1 VRHLYYY
8 YDDVASS
15 GFAALSA
22 TDQYVVMAL
31 AVRDRVPVDELVGL
45 RRAEL
50 DRRIPGARAR
60 YENREQTVA
69 RLRQQLGIDD
79 ESPAHRE
86 AVEAARELLRR
97 ADQYG
102 SDNTS

>member
-1 VRHLYYY
+1 VRDLY

-22 TDQYVVMAL
+22 ADQYVVMAL
-31 AVRDRVPVDELVGL
+31 AVRDHMPVDELVGL
-45 RRAEL
+45 PRTEL

-60 YENREQTVA
+60 FDNRAQTVA
-69 RLRQQLGIDD
+69 RLRQQLGIAD

-86 AVEAARELLRR
+86 AVEEARELLQR
-97 ADQYG
+97 ADQNR